1 MIFIVYFIG
10 TIGLIYCRL
19 IFKLAN
25 RKRGH
30 TICTQ
35 IMCASKYPSALIHPQ
50 TIHARKYTNRH
61 IVFCITH
68 TRIAPHSP
76 PSALKIQ
83 IVLLH
88 TVRPIADADIHMCLR
103 CLHVVM
109 PENMFFFFANKQ
121 ILLK

>member
-68 TRIAPHSP
+68 THCATFTTISP
-76 PSALKIQ
+76 KNTNSSAAY
-83 IVLLH
+83 
-88 TVRPIADADIHMCLR
+88 RASNRR
-103 CLHVVM
+103 CRYTYVFAVFTCCYARKYV
-109 PENMFFFFANKQ
+109 FFFCK
-121 ILLK
+121 